1 VNRFRK
7 IAFLFFMLTALIG
20 CGGGAGNTPT
30 FSFGDTTITVGQGAF
45 NNVPIRT
52 AFNPGANDTV
62 TLSLESSTP
71 GITGTFN
78 PPTVN
83 ATSPDSVLSV
93 NVAGSVSPGGY
104 ELTVKGTSGARV
116 NTAKVQLTVNTFG
129 GGGGDTLSLEAS
141 GGPLNLGGSKPPS
154 TLVIYRLLLN
164 GTPPDSNFNITLT
177 GPAGWNGDKTVTGQV
192 SGANPTNF
200 LFLPVTVVSGAY
212 NLAAEV
218 AGEPVSVNFSI
229 DATPKLPQVQGI
241 KITGATANSLTSQW
255 SAVAGAS
262 SYLAGLNKAADDS
275 GVGGSLVAGTTATIQ
290 GALQANTE
298 YYLQLFS
305 FSTDLTNTSAPLP
318 AQINAS
324 LTLTD
329 NFVIE
334 GGGGGG
340 NFSISLRVNGTL
352 TDSQRKAFEDAAA
365 RWATIITGSTGRDE
379 NVSIPE
385 GECGDFPAYE
395 GEINNVL
402 IDLRLKDIDGPGK
415 ILGQAGPC
423 IIRTSNGL
431 TSYGIMEFDT
441 ADVEALEA
449 KGGFSL
455 VVLHEM
461 GHVLG
466 FGSLWEDDG
475 RDVLDEPCRSNEGA
489 APGFKGPGA
498 VAQFGVLGGNGNP
511 PIENN
516 YGPGTRCSHW
526 DEGFFDNEL
535 MTGFLGSSSGNPVSF
550 SALTIASMADLGYQ
564 VNSGAAEAYSVPGCS
579 PSCDDPPL
587 RAAAIEEPWE
597 IILEPKGTIDS
608 KGNIQFFKNDR

>member
-52 AFNPGANDTV
+52 AFNPGATDTV

-83 ATSPDSVLSV
+83 ATAPDSVLSV

-154 TLVIYRLLLN
+154 TLVVYRLLLN
-164 GTPPDSNFNITLT
+164 DTPPDSDFNITLT

-305 FSTDLTNTSAPLP
+305 FSADLTNTSTPLP

-324 LTLTD
+324 LTQTD
-329 NFVIE
+329 KFIIE

-340 NFSISLRVNGTL
+340 SFNIDLGFIGTL
-352 TDSQRKAFEDAAA
+352 TASQRKAFEDAAT
-365 RWATIITGSTGRDE
+365 RWESIVTKSTGSAQS
-379 NVSIPE
+379 VSISE
-385 GECGDFPAYE
+385 QDCDFVAYE
-395 GEINNVL
+395 GPINS
-402 IDLRLKDIDGPGK
+402 LRIELRITEIDGPGK

-423 IIRTSNGL
+423 LFWKENGL
-431 TSYGIMEFDT
+431 PSYGVMEFDS
-441 ADVEALEA
+441 ADVAELEA

-466 FGSLWEDDG
+466 FGSIWEKPDKA
-475 RDVLDEPCRSNEGA
+475 VLDEPCRSNEGA

-516 YGPGTRCSHW
+516 YGQGTRCSHW

-587 RAAAIEEPWE
+587 RAAALEEPWE

-608 KGNIQFFKNDR
+608 KGNIQFFKDDR